1 MKQTKKQQTARF
13 FALMAENGFT
23 YDETTALLKAE
34 RALRKWGE
42 LECGTGDGNRSV
54 HVFRDE
60 SGKPFYHVEYRVGNE
75 WKESVQPKRDT
86 EKAALSKVES
96 IMADKPGFRAYHQT
110 DPRGCSLYIIRPGD
124 IEPGENIRALYN
136 RGIALCVA

>member
-13 FALMAENGFT
+13 FDLMSENGFT
-23 YDETTALLKAE
+23 YDEAKSLLKCE

-42 LECGTGDGNRSV
+42 LECGTGDRNRSV

-60 SGKPFYHVEYRVGNE
+60 SGKPFYRVQFYAGGQ
-75 WKESVQPKRDT
+75 WRESVQPKRDT
-86 EKAALSKVES
+86 EKAALAKVEA
-96 IMADKPGFRAYHQT
+96 IMAGKTGFRAHHQT
-110 DPRGCSLYIIRPGD
+110 DPRGCALYIIRPGD
-124 IEPGENIRALYN
+124 IEAGGNVRALYN

>member
-13 FALMAENGFT
+13 FNLMAENGFT
-23 YDETTALLKAE
+23 YDETAALLKSE

-42 LECGTGDGNRSV
+42 LACGTGDDARSV
-54 HVFRDE
+54 HIFRDE
-60 SGKPFYHVEYRVGNE
+60 SGKPFY
-75 WKESVQPKRDT
+75 SVQFYAGGQWRERIQPRRDT
-86 EKAALSKVES
+86 EKAALAKVDA
-96 IMADKPGFRAYHQT
+96 IMANKPGFRAYHQT

-124 IEPGENIRALYN
+124 IEAGENVHALYN

>member
-1 MKQTKKQQTARF
+1 MNQTKKQQTARF
-13 FALMAENGFT
+13 FTLMSENGFSH
-23 YDETTALLKAE
+23 DETSALLKAE

-42 LECGTGDGNRSV
+42 LECGTGDGSRSV

-60 SGKPFYHVEYRVGNE
+60 SGKPFYRVQYFHAGQ
-75 WKESVQPKRDT
+75 WRESIQPKRDT
-86 EKAALSKVES
+86 EKAALAKVDA
-96 IMADKPGFRAYHQT
+96 IMANKPGFRAYHQT

-124 IEPGENIRALYN
+124 IEAGENVHALYN